1 MLPPLG
7 YTMQQHTDFNDMKPL
22 ELAQEYKALKQGRT
36 LAQVAKIVG
45 KDASHVSRYLAL
57 LKLPKEA
64 QEAVNNGELAVRNAA
79 KNWKRPTPVAL
90 VLPEKV
96 QAVYSLIGEK
106 VVMTTEQMAQ
116 FLECSED
123 AVRQRC
129 SEAEGRGLIEAHKE
143 VRPYVWRLTAGG
155 AARLGKSF
163 QRRWLSAS
171 AMHQYLMRNRI
182 ELDYRRSG
190 SYQYFERAELWRLG
204 FHPAVAEHV
213 LVTEKDGK
221 PYRSLIII
229 DDYLMPLKQLGR
241 RLSRVHNPQKRYYTG
256 EPRQWFNLIDRV
268 VIFTTELERVT
279 AHKTAIKDEITR
291 FDEATKILYGDTQ
304 HMKKAKRELA
314 ASREAVMPLLKTA
327 AVAHASAVLEIR

>member
-1 MLPPLG
+1 MLLPLG

-22 ELAQEYKALKQGRT
+22 ELAQKYKALKQGRT
-36 LAQVAKIVG
+36 LAQVSEIVG

-64 QEAVNNGELAVRNAA
+64 QEAVNSGELAVRNAA

-143 VRPYVWRLTAGG
+143 VRPYVWRLTSGG

-190 SYQYFERAELWRLG
+190 SYRYFERAELWRLG

-213 LVTEKDGK
+213 LVTEKEGK

-268 VIFTTELERVT
+268 VIFTTEEARVEL
-279 AHKTAIKDEITR
+279 HKKALRAELQH
-291 FDEATKILYGDTQ
+291 FEEMTKSAYGDTKE
-304 HMKKAKRELA
+304 MKDKKRALRV
-314 ASREAVMPLLKTA
+314 SREAITPLFKSA
-327 AVAHASAVLEIR
+327 AVAYAPAVLEVR

>member
-1 MLPPLG
+1 
-7 YTMQQHTDFNDMKPL
+7 MQTFTDFKPL
-22 ELAQEYKALKQGRT
+22 ELAKHYAKLKQGRT
-36 LAQVAKIVG
+36 LAEVGELVG
-45 KDASHVSRYLAL
+45 KDTSHVSRYLAL
-57 LKLPKEA
+57 LKLPIEA
-64 QEAVNNGELAVRNAA
+64 QEAVNSGELAVRNAA
-79 KNWKRPTPVAL
+79 KNWQKKPTPNSL

-96 QAVYSLIGEK
+96 SELYNLIGEK
-106 VVMTTEQMAQ
+106 VVITTAQAAQ
-116 FLECSED
+116 FLKCSQD
-123 AVRQRC
+123 TIRQRAA
-129 SEAEGRGLIEAHKE
+129 EAEARALIEAHKE
-143 VRPYVWRLTAGG
+143 VRPYVWRLTSGG

-190 SYQYFERAELWRLG
+190 SYRYFERAELWRLG

-213 LVTEKDGK
+213 LVTEKEGK

-268 VIFTTELERVT
+268 VIFTTEEARVEL
-279 AHKTAIKDEITR
+279 HKKALRAELQH
-291 FDEATKILYGDTQ
+291 FEEMTKSAYGDTKE
-304 HMKKAKRELA
+304 MKDKKRALRV
-314 ASREAVMPLLKTA
+314 SREAITPLFKSA
-327 AVAHASAVLEIR
+327 AVAYAPAVLEVR